1 MNNTNTEH
9 ENKMTPYFIRVK
21 GSYKRFSDTP
31 AKRINETYLIKL
43 GSNMDNIDAQSIV
56 SNYVG
61 RVTGFTQMDI
71 YEVEVT
77 DKEFTMPNNY
87 FHINN
92 ESQELALGQATPK
105 EMPENIVIGLKEYI
119 KNIKKIIA
127 DDHKLRELKGE

>member
-31 AKRINETYLIKL
+31 AKRLNETYLIKL

-105 EMPENIVIGLKEYI
+105 EMPENLVIGLKEYI
-119 KNIKKIIA
+119 
-127 DDHKLRELKGE
+127 

>member
-1 MNNTNTEH
+1 
-9 ENKMTPYFIRVK
+9 
-21 GSYKRFSDTP
+21 
-31 AKRINETYLIKL
+31 
-43 GSNMDNIDAQSIV
+43 MDNIDAQSIV

-105 EMPENIVIGLKEYI
+105 EMPENLVIGLKEYI